1 MYAVDIDTAGVRS
14 VGGTVAALS
23 AVARE
28 MDRQLDP
35 VRLPRAAIT
44 VAPALEQFVALW
56 HDTARSLAAE
66 LVSLGAALDASAE
79 AMDRADEIAEL
90 RARHALGA
98 GAR

>member
-44 VAPALEQFVALW
+44 VAPALDQFVALW

-79 AMDRADEIAEL
+79 AMDRADEIAEQ